1 MQTEAPI
8 EVKLDEVQQGVKFW
22 STGSLM
28 APAYCVKCS
37 TARTVGECKVKMTET
52 LNKQIEEYVLS
63 SQPGQWY
70 KLGAIDVKHEGEKLE
85 DSMTLAQVGI
95 EDGSSLTLSVET
107 SQGDCQSPCCCCETG
122 RSFCIPS
129 GAYYSSGC
137 CSPGSVSFKGASIA
151 VSQAAE
157 GAPVHT
163 MER

>member
-1 MQTEAPI
+1 MGFVVIKAKEIDRRLIDAR
-8 EVKLDEVQQGVKFW
+8 QG
-22 STGSLM
+22 SSG
-28 APAYCVKCS
+28 
-37 TARTVGECKVKMTET
+37 T
-52 LNKQIEEYVLS
+52 LC
-63 SQPGQWY
+63 
-70 KLGAIDVKHEGEKLE
+70 AE

-95 EDGSSLTLSVET
+95 EDGSSLTLSVES
-107 SQGDCQSPCCCCETG
+107 SQGDCQSPCCCCEIG
-122 RSFCIPS
+122 RGFCIPS